1 MGFPHSMIISKLNLV
16 LEEYIEFLKKSTSF
30 NAPYIYHYSGTDIE
44 ISYMQ
49 IEASESLE
57 LDIPQRVPY
66 LISGT
71 NEGGVIVSLWRE
83 R

>member
-1 MGFPHSMIISKLNLV
+1 
-16 LEEYIEFLKKSTSF
+16 
-30 NAPYIYHYSGTDIE
+30 
-44 ISYMQ
+44 MQ